1 MTGSPWQPLPR
12 DLRNPF
18 NPAGVAYLT
27 RDEPDW
33 ETVPTKAVDD
43 ALTLLNRYLFIPA
56 DEGATGERRGDVL
69 AIVGDYGMGKT
80 HLCID
85 LVQAARDDR
94 SHVVVYLVARAP
106 TFRSLYL
113 DLVAK
118 FTQAEVTD
126 LVRRY
131 YALATI
137 DLLGET
143 RSTAG
148 LAAEVAS
155 GRVDA
160 QRLVQLLSLP
170 EAGIVKATKRLMA
183 KRVTDQLSRVTARG
197 DFSTVLSLLLR
208 PGIEASAWQWLTGS
222 APDEL
227 LRERGVTSAIDDDV
241 TALEA
246 IGVLALLHNHPGQRF
261 VLVID
266 ELQQVL
272 NAARRPATETEQ
284 AFKSLL
290 SICVSAGAFLVLSGV
305 SGFLDAF
312 SLDVRARIAN
322 TVHLRRWNEAHVGTF
337 ITSLVQPVTG
347 RAGPD
352 PFTPEAMAQVADSS
366 GGVPRVV
373 SRLCYKALVRSLD
386 GRTPVTREIVQE
398 IAESVLGTS
407 TIDTVRHHL
416 DRVLSSASAAW
427 RHLRDVHL
435 SGVQGTRV
443 DHVVYLT
450 GGRRC
455 GILVVEGESG
465 KGQPEAGLAQVAAL
479 REDVPDLDLLLVVH
493 GSAAPAESERF
504 RLLARADPL
513 PYHPATFAADLLAR
527 IRELDRQGGSQPGA
541 LGTEASGTAETT
553 WTAGAAGTVA
563 TAGTA
568 ELALLG
574 RQQADAQRELDRIVE
589 LLEDFRLETQDELKG
604 LRQRLSQTR
613 ADLAAD
619 RAAAADPL
627 PAGVD
632 AAGEERSGR
641 LVPLPPGLRIPF
653 DDALQALAGLCEFDK
668 VLHDALARAMQEPDG
683 RPALSPDL
691 YRTLRSRETNQAL
704 SAGVQ
709 LRALVT
715 EFRDAVRAWLTDPPA
730 DRERALRALCRAF
743 DSIYPAISVNHL
755 EGAWH
760 FAGKNA
766 SARVEQVREALDGL
780 GALVERLALD
790 AVPGN

>member
-1 MTGSPWQPLPR
+1 LPR

-33 ETVPTKAVDD
+33 ETVATKAVDD
-43 ALTLLNRYLFIPA
+43 ALALLKRYLFIPA
-56 DEGATGERRGDVL
+56 DEGADGNPSTGDAGETGSSFRRGDVL

-94 SHVVVYLVARAP
+94 RHVVVYLVARAP

-118 FTQAEVTD
+118 FTRAEVTD

-170 EAGIVKATKRLMA
+170 EAGIVKATKQLMA
-183 KRVTDQLSRVTARG
+183 KRVTDQLSRVTAQR

-208 PGIEASAWQWLTGS
+208 PGIEASAWQWLTGGE
-222 APDEL
+222 PDEL

-246 IGVLALLHNHPGQRF
+246 IGVLALLHNHPGRRF

-272 NAARRPATETEQ
+272 NAAKRPATETEQ

-312 SLDVRARIAN
+312 SPDVRARISN
-322 TVHLRRWNEAHVGTF
+322 TVHLRFWNEAHVGEL
-337 ITSLVQPVTG
+337 ITGSVRPVTG
-347 RAGPD
+347 RAGSD

-373 SRLCYKALVRSLD
+373 SRLCYKAFVRSLD
-386 GRTPVTREIVQE
+386 VGTPVTRDMVQE
-398 IAESVLGTS
+398 IATSVLGTS

-416 DRVLSSASAAW
+416 DRVLSSASGSW
-427 RHLRDVHL
+427 QHRRDVRL
-435 SGVQGTRV
+435 GTGQGTRV
-443 DHVVYLT
+443 DHVVYLA

-455 GILVVEGESG
+455 GILVVDGEPG
-465 KGQPEAGLAQVAAL
+465 KGQPEARRAQVAAL
-479 REDVPDLDLLLVVH
+479 REDIPDLDLLLVVH
-493 GSAAPAESERF
+493 GRAAPAESERF

-527 IRELDRQGGSQPGA
+527 IRELDRQGGSQPGV
-541 LGTEASGTAETT
+541 LGAEDSGTAETT
-553 WTAGAAGTVA
+553 G

-604 LRQRLSQTR
+604 LRLRLSRTR
-613 ADLAAD
+613 ADLEAD
-619 RAAAADPL
+619 RTAAADPL
-627 PAGVD
+627 PTGVD
-632 AAGEERSGR
+632 AVGEERSGR
-641 LVPLPPGLRIPF
+641 LAPLPPGLRIPF

-683 RPALSPDL
+683 RAALSPDL
-691 YRTLRSRETNQAL
+691 YRTLRSQETNQAL

-760 FAGKNA
+760 FAGRNVP
-766 SARVEQVREALDGL
+766 ARVEQVREVLDGL

-790 AVPGN
+790 AVPGS